1 MAKIKLQ
8 PMDHMYDRRGRHL
21 MNSITMM
28 PVFVT
33 VESEVEVD
41 DDVAEATLAYIEEN
55 RKNFDSYL
63 RPVEILPDNI
73 AQPEVAGSS
82 PQPVSEVKEDGE
94 AQ

>member
-1 MAKIKLQ
+1 MAKILLK

-21 MNSITMM
+21 MNSITHM

-33 VESEVEVD
+33 EEVEVEVD
-41 DDVAEATLAYIEEN
+41 DDVYEATVAYIEEN

-73 AQPEVAGSS
+73 AQPEE
-82 PQPVSEVKEDGE
+82 PTDGE
-94 AQ
+94 AK

>member
-1 MAKIKLQ
+1 MSKILLK

-21 MNSITMM
+21 MNIITHM

-33 VESEVEVD
+33 EETEIEVD

-55 RKNFDSYL
+55 RKNYHTYL
-63 RPVEILPDNI
+63 RPIDRLPDNI
-73 AQPEVAGSS
+73 PQPEPEGTT
-82 PQPVSEVKEDGE
+82 QPEVKEDGE

>member
-21 MNSITMM
+21 MNSITHM

-33 VESEVEVD
+33 VETEVEVD
-41 DDVAEATLAYIEEN
+41 DDVAAATLAYIEEN
-55 RKNFDSYL
+55 RKNFASYL

-73 AQPEVAGSS
+73 PQPEVAGSQ
-82 PQPVSEVKEDGE
+82 PQPVLEVKEDGE
-94 AQ
+94 AK

>member
-1 MAKIKLQ
+1 MAKIQLK

-21 MNSITMM
+21 MNVITSM

-33 VESEVEVD
+33 EETEVEVD

-55 RKNFDSYL
+55 RKNFHTYL
-63 RPVEILPDNI
+63 RPIQRVDVPI
-73 AQPEVAGSS
+73 QPE
-82 PQPVSEVKEDGE
+82 PIQPEVKEDGE